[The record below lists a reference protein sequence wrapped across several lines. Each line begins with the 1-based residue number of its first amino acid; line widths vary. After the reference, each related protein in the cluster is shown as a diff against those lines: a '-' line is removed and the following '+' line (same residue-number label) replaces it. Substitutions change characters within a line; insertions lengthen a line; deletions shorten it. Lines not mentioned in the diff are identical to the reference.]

1 MTRINERSNNLSDY
15 VEFIFSKATIINIF
29 HQNGITRRKYIY
41 IYRSLEIFFPM
52 IHIFSFAFFLVRVHL
67 SLYATV
73 FFFFFFSPRLSCRHL
88 HLYRDCYP
96 SSFFFFFRRNLENC
110 IYIISRNMESF
121 DDSRMEYQRSERRRR
136 LNEIF
141 FFYPWFLPR
150 ELAKM
155 AVICLNFY
163 PRILNY
169 SRESITTRWS
179 SFNNNNACIL
189 FSKTILE
196 TNLQSLFSKP
206 PPFENKY

>member
-15 VEFIFSKATIINIF
+15 VGFIFSKATIINIF

-41 IYRSLEIFFPM
+41 IYISFSRN
-52 IHIFSFAFFLVRVHL
+52 IFSDDPYIFVRVHL

-110 IYIISRNMESF
+110 IYIISGNMESF

-141 FFYPWFLPR
+141 FSYP
-150 ELAKM
+150 
-155 AVICLNFY
+155 
-163 PRILNY
+163 
-169 SRESITTRWS
+169 
-179 SFNNNNACIL
+179 
-189 FSKTILE
+189 
-196 TNLQSLFSKP
+196 
-206 PPFENKY
+206 